1 MTAPLLEAKNVR
13 RTFGAFVAVDGV
25 SLTIREGEVAA
36 LIGSN
41 GAGKTTFYNIVSGRL
56 APSSGTVWF
65 RGRDI
70 TGLPPHRISRLGI
83 GRSFQITNIFAELT
97 AVENVSLALVAHLGQ
112 GLVLWRR
119 VAADTELRRRALEVL
134 ERLGIAALADRRAGT
149 LSYGDKRLLELAI
162 VLAGDPTLVLLDEP
176 TQAVVRLIRHLAET
190 GPYTFFITEHDM
202 EVVFGLAQRVFVMH
216 RGQLLADGTP
226 EEIRVNPEVRAA
238 YLGEDAA

>member
-1 MTAPLLEAKNVR
+1 
-13 RTFGAFVAVDGV
+13 
-25 SLTIREGEVAA
+25 
-36 LIGSN
+36 
-41 GAGKTTFYNIVSGRL
+41 
-56 APSSGTVWF
+56 GTVWF

-70 TGLPPHRISRLGI
+70 TGQPPHRISRLGI

-97 AVENVSLALVAHLGQ
+97 AVENVSLALVARLGQ

-176 TQAVVRLIRHLAET
+176 TA
-190 GPYTFFITEHDM
+190 GM
-202 EVVFGLAQRVFVMH
+202 
-216 RGQLLADGTP
+216 
-226 EEIRVNPEVRAA
+226 
-238 YLGEDAA
+238 